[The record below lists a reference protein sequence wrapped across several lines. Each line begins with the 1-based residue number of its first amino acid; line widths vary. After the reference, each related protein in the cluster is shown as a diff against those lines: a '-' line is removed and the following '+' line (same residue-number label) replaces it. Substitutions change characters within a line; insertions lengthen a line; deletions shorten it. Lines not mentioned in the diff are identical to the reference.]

1 MFCEKCGHKIAEG
14 EVFCS
19 NCGAQVVQQEP
30 EPPVQEVPVQQPL
43 TEDGMCRQII
53 GSNSDYYLEQFVDIQ
68 AGGKGRINWA
78 SFFLTLYHAAC
89 G

>member
-19 NCGAQVVQQEP
+19 NCGAQVVQQKP

-43 TEDGMCRQII
+43 TEDGIDGI
-53 GSNSDYYLEQFVDIQ
+53 
-68 AGGKGRINWA
+68 
-78 SFFLTLYHAAC
+78 AANPLHFPMNALPVT
-89 G
+89 